1 MSAITA
7 QTVNDLRQRTGAGLM
22 DCKKAL
28 TEANGDMEKAVEILR
43 IKGVA
48 TRNKKADRKA
58 SEGILAVQ
66 VAADGRSAT
75 LLELNC
81 ETDFVAKNEAFVALA
96 KDLVGQAAA
105 KGVENLLDQPYHA
118 DASRKVNDYLN
129 DQVTK
134 IGENLKVSRALKFE
148 ANGVGRVSAYVHTGA
163 KIAVLLELGLKS
175 QAAASHADV
184 ADLARQLAMQV
195 VANNARFVRRDD
207 VSADVV
213 AKEKEIALEFTKS
226 EADKAIDE
234 AKRVVEDYR
243 GQLIEQKAANNAE
256 AIAELEKRI
265 VVSEKQVIA
274 AESRKK
280 GQLSNIEKIV
290 AGRVDKFFAEAWPA
304 LCFTGAADG
313 ASLRHAFSPRPL
325 PALRAGPL
333 SGLRRPGAADGAGD
347 DPRPLRRLRDGAAP
361 PGRFLPG
368 GDGLELRAHGLRS
381 PAGPARASRL

>member
-81 ETDFVAKNEAFVALA
+81 ETDFVAKNEAVVALA
-96 KDLVGQAAA
+96 KDRVGQAAA

-207 VSADVV
+207 VSAEVV

-290 AGRVDKFFAEAWPA
+290 AGRVDKFFAEACLLEQSFFRDPDKKVSDLLTEA
-304 LCFTGAADG
+304 KAKVGEEVSIVRFVRFQVGETAA
-313 ASLRHAFSPRPL
+313 
-325 PALRAGPL
+325 
-333 SGLRRPGAADGAGD
+333 
-347 DPRPLRRLRDGAAP
+347 
-361 PGRFLPG
+361 
-368 GDGLELRAHGLRS
+368 E
-381 PAGPARASRL
+381 

>member
-81 ETDFVAKNEAFVALA
+81 ETDFVAKNEAFVTLA
-96 KDLVGQAAA
+96 KDLVGHSAT

-134 IGENLKVSRALKFE
+134 IGENLKVSRVLKFE

-175 QAAASHADV
+175 QAAAAHADV

-290 AGRVDKFFAEAWPA
+290 AGRVDKFFAEACLLEQSFFRDPEKKVSDLLTEA
-304 LCFTGAADG
+304 KAKVGEEVSIVRFVRFQVGETAA
-313 ASLRHAFSPRPL
+313 
-325 PALRAGPL
+325 
-333 SGLRRPGAADGAGD
+333 
-347 DPRPLRRLRDGAAP
+347 
-361 PGRFLPG
+361 
-368 GDGLELRAHGLRS
+368 E
-381 PAGPARASRL
+381 

>member
-1 MSAITA
+1 
-7 QTVNDLRQRTGAGLM
+7 
-22 DCKKAL
+22 
-28 TEANGDMEKAVEILR
+28 
-43 IKGVA
+43 
-48 TRNKKADRKA
+48 
-58 SEGILAVQ
+58 
-66 VAADGRSAT
+66 
-75 LLELNC
+75 
-81 ETDFVAKNEAFVALA
+81 VAKNEAFVALA
-96 KDLVGQAAA
+96 KDLVGQAAS

-134 IGENLKVSRALKFE
+134 IGENLKVSRVLKFE

-207 VSADVV
+207 VSAEVV

-290 AGRVDKFFAEAWPA
+290 AGRVDKFFAEACLLEQSFFRDPEKKVSDLLTEA
-304 LCFTGAADG
+304 KAKVGEEVSIVRFVRFQVGETAA
-313 ASLRHAFSPRPL
+313 
-325 PALRAGPL
+325 
-333 SGLRRPGAADGAGD
+333 
-347 DPRPLRRLRDGAAP
+347 
-361 PGRFLPG
+361 
-368 GDGLELRAHGLRS
+368 E
-381 PAGPARASRL
+381 

>member
-175 QAAASHADV
+175 QAAAAHADV

-290 AGRVDKFFAEAWPA
+290 AGRVDKFFAEACLLEQSFFRDPDKKVSDLLTEA
-304 LCFTGAADG
+304 KAKVGEEVSIVRFVRFQVGETAA
-313 ASLRHAFSPRPL
+313 
-325 PALRAGPL
+325 
-333 SGLRRPGAADGAGD
+333 
-347 DPRPLRRLRDGAAP
+347 
-361 PGRFLPG
+361 
-368 GDGLELRAHGLRS
+368 E
-381 PAGPARASRL
+381 

>member
-105 KGVENLLDQPYHA
+105 KGVDNLLDQPYHA

-134 IGENLKVSRALKFE
+134 IGENLKVSRVLKFE

-175 QAAASHADV
+175 QAAAAHADV

-256 AIAELEKRI
+256 AVAELEKRI

-290 AGRVDKFFAEAWPA
+290 SGRVDKFFAEACLLEQSFFRDPDKKVSDLLTEA
-304 LCFTGAADG
+304 KGKVGEEVSIVRFVRFQVGETAA
-313 ASLRHAFSPRPL
+313 
-325 PALRAGPL
+325 
-333 SGLRRPGAADGAGD
+333 
-347 DPRPLRRLRDGAAP
+347 
-361 PGRFLPG
+361 
-368 GDGLELRAHGLRS
+368 E
-381 PAGPARASRL
+381 

>member
-96 KDLVGQAAA
+96 KDLVGQAAS

-118 DASRKVNDYLN
+118 DGSRKVNDFLN

-134 IGENLKVSRALKFE
+134 IGENLKVSRVLKFE

-175 QAAASHADV
+175 QAAAAHPEV

-195 VANNARFVRRDD
+195 VANNARFVRRDE
-207 VSADVV
+207 VSAEVV

-290 AGRVDKFFAEAWPA
+290 SGRVDKFFAEACLLEQSFFRDPEKKVSDLLTEA
-304 LCFTGAADG
+304 KGKVGEEVSIVRFVRFQVGETAA
-313 ASLRHAFSPRPL
+313 
-325 PALRAGPL
+325 
-333 SGLRRPGAADGAGD
+333 
-347 DPRPLRRLRDGAAP
+347 
-361 PGRFLPG
+361 
-368 GDGLELRAHGLRS
+368 E
-381 PAGPARASRL
+381 

>member
-96 KDLVGQAAA
+96 KDLVGQAAS

-134 IGENLKVSRALKFE
+134 IGENLKVSRVLKFE

-163 KIAVLLELGLKS
+163 KIAVLLELSLKT

-207 VSADVV
+207 VSAEVV

-290 AGRVDKFFAEAWPA
+290 AGRVDKFFAEACLLEQSFFRDPDKKVSDLLTEA
-304 LCFTGAADG
+304 KAKVGEEVSIVRFVRFQVGETAA
-313 ASLRHAFSPRPL
+313 
-325 PALRAGPL
+325 
-333 SGLRRPGAADGAGD
+333 
-347 DPRPLRRLRDGAAP
+347 
-361 PGRFLPG
+361 
-368 GDGLELRAHGLRS
+368 E
-381 PAGPARASRL
+381 

>member
-134 IGENLKVSRALKFE
+134 IGENLKVSRVLKFE

-243 GQLIEQKAANNAE
+243 GQLIEQKAVNNAE

-290 AGRVDKFFAEAWPA
+290 AGRVDKFFAEACLLEQSFFRDPEKKVSDLLTEA
-304 LCFTGAADG
+304 KAKVGEEVSIVRFVRFQVGETAA
-313 ASLRHAFSPRPL
+313 
-325 PALRAGPL
+325 
-333 SGLRRPGAADGAGD
+333 
-347 DPRPLRRLRDGAAP
+347 
-361 PGRFLPG
+361 
-368 GDGLELRAHGLRS
+368 E
-381 PAGPARASRL
+381 

>member
-207 VSADVV
+207 VSAEVV

-256 AIAELEKRI
+256 AIAELDKRI

-290 AGRVDKFFAEAWPA
+290 AGRVDKFFAEACLLEQSFFRDPDKKVSDLLTEA
-304 LCFTGAADG
+304 KAKVGEEVSIVRFVRFQVGETAA
-313 ASLRHAFSPRPL
+313 
-325 PALRAGPL
+325 
-333 SGLRRPGAADGAGD
+333 
-347 DPRPLRRLRDGAAP
+347 
-361 PGRFLPG
+361 
-368 GDGLELRAHGLRS
+368 E
-381 PAGPARASRL
+381 

>member
-134 IGENLKVSRALKFE
+134 IGENLKVSRVLKFE

-175 QAAASHADV
+175 QAAAAHADV

-290 AGRVDKFFAEAWPA
+290 SGRVDKFFAEACLLEQSFFRDPEKKVA
-304 LCFTGAADG
+304 DLLTEAKAKVGEEVSIVRFVRFQVGETAA
-313 ASLRHAFSPRPL
+313 
-325 PALRAGPL
+325 
-333 SGLRRPGAADGAGD
+333 
-347 DPRPLRRLRDGAAP
+347 
-361 PGRFLPG
+361 
-368 GDGLELRAHGLRS
+368 E
-381 PAGPARASRL
+381 

>member
-7 QTVNDLRQRTGAGLM
+7 QTVNELRQRTGAGLM

-28 TEANGDMEKAVEILR
+28 TEANADMEKAVEILR

-66 VAADGRSAT
+66 VSADGRHAI

-134 IGENLKVSRALKFE
+134 IGENLKVSRVLKFE

-175 QAAASHADV
+175 QAAAAHADV

-195 VANNARFVRRDD
+195 VANNARFVRRED
-207 VSADVV
+207 VSAEVV

-243 GQLIEQKAANNAE
+243 GQLIEQKAANDAE

-274 AESRKK
+274 SESRKK

-290 AGRVDKFFAEAWPA
+290 AGRVDKFFADACLLEQPFFRDPDKKVSDLLTEAKA
-304 LCFTGAADG
+304 KVGEEVSIVRFVRFQVGETAA
-313 ASLRHAFSPRPL
+313 
-325 PALRAGPL
+325 
-333 SGLRRPGAADGAGD
+333 
-347 DPRPLRRLRDGAAP
+347 
-361 PGRFLPG
+361 
-368 GDGLELRAHGLRS
+368 E
-381 PAGPARASRL
+381 

>member
-96 KDLVGQAAA
+96 KDLVGQAAS

-134 IGENLKVSRALKFE
+134 IGENLKVSRVLKFE
-148 ANGVGRVSAYVHTGA
+148 ASGVGRVSAYVHTGA

-175 QAAASHADV
+175 QAAAAHADV

-207 VSADVV
+207 VSAEVV

-290 AGRVDKFFAEAWPA
+290 AGRVDKFFAEACLLEQSFFRDPEKKVSDLLTEA
-304 LCFTGAADG
+304 KAKVGEEVSIVRFVRFQVGETAA
-313 ASLRHAFSPRPL
+313 
-325 PALRAGPL
+325 
-333 SGLRRPGAADGAGD
+333 
-347 DPRPLRRLRDGAAP
+347 
-361 PGRFLPG
+361 
-368 GDGLELRAHGLRS
+368 E
-381 PAGPARASRL
+381 

>member
-134 IGENLKVSRALKFE
+134 IGENLKVSRVLKFE

-290 AGRVDKFFAEAWPA
+290 AGRVDKFFAEACLLEQSFFRDPEKKVSDLLTEA
-304 LCFTGAADG
+304 KAKVGEEVSIVRFVRFQVGETAA
-313 ASLRHAFSPRPL
+313 
-325 PALRAGPL
+325 
-333 SGLRRPGAADGAGD
+333 
-347 DPRPLRRLRDGAAP
+347 
-361 PGRFLPG
+361 
-368 GDGLELRAHGLRS
+368 E
-381 PAGPARASRL
+381 

>member
-134 IGENLKVSRALKFE
+134 IGENLKVSRVLKFE

-207 VSADVV
+207 VSAEVV

-290 AGRVDKFFAEAWPA
+290 AGRVDKFFAEACLLEQSFFRDPDKKVSDLLTEA
-304 LCFTGAADG
+304 KAKVGEEVSIVRFVRFQVGETAA
-313 ASLRHAFSPRPL
+313 
-325 PALRAGPL
+325 
-333 SGLRRPGAADGAGD
+333 
-347 DPRPLRRLRDGAAP
+347 
-361 PGRFLPG
+361 
-368 GDGLELRAHGLRS
+368 E
-381 PAGPARASRL
+381 

>member
-7 QTVNDLRQRTGAGLM
+7 QTVNELRQRTGAGLM

-28 TEANGDMEKAVEILR
+28 TEANADMEKAVEILR

-66 VAADGRSAT
+66 VSADGRNAI

-105 KGVENLLDQPYHA
+105 KGVENLLGQPYHA

-134 IGENLKVSRALKFE
+134 IGENLKVSRVLKFE

-175 QAAASHADV
+175 QAAAAHADV

-207 VSADVV
+207 VSAEVV

-243 GQLIEQKAANNAE
+243 GQLIEQKAANDVE

-274 AESRKK
+274 SESRKK

-290 AGRVDKFFAEAWPA
+290 AGRVDKFFADACLLEQPFFRDPDKKVSDLLTEAKA
-304 LCFTGAADG
+304 KVGEEVSIVRFVRFQVGETAA
-313 ASLRHAFSPRPL
+313 
-325 PALRAGPL
+325 
-333 SGLRRPGAADGAGD
+333 
-347 DPRPLRRLRDGAAP
+347 
-361 PGRFLPG
+361 
-368 GDGLELRAHGLRS
+368 E
-381 PAGPARASRL
+381 